1 MYMNQYQL
9 KAHEYAAYDDEIY
22 PWLALGEEAGEVLG
36 KLAKSKRGD
45 NPLNRED
52 VGKELGD
59 LLWQLQE
66 CAGQLNYTLDEIATM
81 NLDKLYDRQDRG
93 VIQGDGDNR

>member
-1 MYMNQYQL
+1 MYMNQYQQ

-22 PWLALGEEAGEVLG
+22 PWLALAEEAGEVLG

-66 CAGQLNYTLDEIATM
+66 CAGQLNYSLDEIATM
-81 NLDKLYDRQDRG
+81 NLLKLWDRQDRG
-93 VIQGDGDNR
+93 KIAGSGDNR